1 MTTIGTPSILVTE
14 TINLYMTTQHFILR
28 TTLPTLNQYINAERS
43 SKYYAASLKRTATHG
58 LWAEL
63 MAHKPVLV
71 TAPVSIAYSWYRR
84 DRKTDKD
91 NIAATGMK
99 FVQDALIKAN
109 VIPNDGWSNIDNFT
123 HQWHVD
129 PIDPRLELTVI
140 EREQT

>member
-1 MTTIGTPSILVTE
+1 VITIGTPSILFTE
-14 TINLYMTTQHFILR
+14 TINLYMTTQHFTLR

-43 SKYYAASLKRTATHG
+43 SKYYAASLKRKATHG

-63 MAHKPVLV
+63 MSHKPVLIP
-71 TAPVSIAYSWYRR
+71 APVTIIYNWYRR

-99 FVQDALIKAN
+99 YVQDALIKAH
-109 VIPNDGWSNIDNFT
+109 VIPNDGWNNIDNFT
-123 HQWHVD
+123 HHWHID
-129 PIDPRLELTVI
+129 PVDPRLELTVI

>member
-1 MTTIGTPSILVTE
+1 
-14 TINLYMTTQHFILR
+14 MTTQHFILR

-43 SKYYAASLKRTATHG
+43 SKYYAASIKRKASQG

-91 NIAATGMK
+91 NIAAGMK
-99 FVQDALIKAN
+99 FVQDALIKAD
-109 VIPNDGWSNIDNFT
+109 VISNDGWSNIDDFT
-123 HQWHVD
+123 HHWHID
-129 PIDPRLELTVI
+129 KTDPRLELTVT
-140 EREQT
+140 ETEQT